1 MEQLY
6 PFAADEVTAAF
17 ATYPNAKDIVW
28 VQEEPQNMGAWRFID
43 DAFTPLLDGRKLR
56 YVGRDENP
64 SPATG
69 SKKLHDAE
77 QAELIADAS
86 VLLNARLL

>member
-6 PFAADEVTAAF
+6 PFNTDQVASVLLRH
-17 ATYPNAKDIVW
+17 PNATDLVW
-28 VQEEPQNMGAWRFID
+28 VQEEPRNMGAWRFMNERI
-43 DAFTPLLDGRKLR
+43 TQLR
-56 YVGRDENP
+56 YVGRDENS

-77 QAELIADAS
+77 QAALVDAAFQMVAIS
-86 VLLNARLL
+86 